1 MNVNNDLDQHLLH
14 QFSCLGTT
22 DKDDLVKQLQK
33 LLAGSQLNE
42 TTAAFF
48 LDMNNWN
55 LQAAICSYFDFESPV
70 RNKFPCMTL
79 IRDSTIGEGESV
91 PPLTNFRKS
100 WRIQNSGT
108 EPWPEEVCL
117 QYIGGVQMGACTR
130 VPVPSL
136 GPKEVTEV
144 SVDLQSPPYCGT
156 FQSKW
161 RMMVKS
167 TETFF
172 GDVICIIIT
181 VNETGTLAV
190 TQQLHQLSTSSSND
204 GKMC

>member
-1 MNVNNDLDQHLLH
+1 MNMDNVDQHLIH

-70 RNKFPCMTL
+70 QNKFPCMTL
-79 IRDSTIGEGESV
+79 ICDSTIGEGESI
-91 PPLTNFRKS
+91 PPLTNFQKS
-100 WRIQNSGT
+100 WHIQNSGT
-108 EPWPEEVCL
+108 ETWPEGVCL
-117 QYIGGVQMGACTR
+117 QYIGGVHMGACTR
-130 VPVPSL
+130 VPVSSL
-136 GPKEVTEV
+136 GPAEITVI

-156 FQSKW
+156 FKSKW

-172 GDVICIIIT
+172 GDVIWVTIT
-181 VNETGTLAV
+181 VSESGTLAI
-190 TQQLHQLSTSSSND
+190 TQQLHQLSTSPSND
-204 GKMC
+204 TKMC